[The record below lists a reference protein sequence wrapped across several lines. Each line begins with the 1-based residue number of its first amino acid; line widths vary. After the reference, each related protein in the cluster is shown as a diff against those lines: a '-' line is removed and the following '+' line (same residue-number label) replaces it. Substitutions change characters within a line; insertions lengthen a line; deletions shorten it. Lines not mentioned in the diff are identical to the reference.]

1 MRYLSTFVI
10 GCSLLAV
17 CQKNSAEFPRNAL
30 LNGRQYMAIDAGWE
44 AIKPTLKL
52 EHRNI
57 LNYIIYL
64 SPEGENFR
72 ITYRPADA
80 LEGDDYPVT
89 ETGSASSVVLRKS
102 DLKVLYLNNQP
113 VKR

>member
-1 MRYLSTFVI
+1 MKYLPLLLI
-10 GCSLLAV
+10 GCSALAAM
-17 CQKNSAEFPRNAL
+17 QKQSTEFPRNAL

-64 SPEGENFR
+64 SPDGENFR

-80 LEGDDYPVT
+80 LEGDEYPVT

-102 DLKVLYLNNQP
+102 DLKVLYLNN
-113 VKR
+113 